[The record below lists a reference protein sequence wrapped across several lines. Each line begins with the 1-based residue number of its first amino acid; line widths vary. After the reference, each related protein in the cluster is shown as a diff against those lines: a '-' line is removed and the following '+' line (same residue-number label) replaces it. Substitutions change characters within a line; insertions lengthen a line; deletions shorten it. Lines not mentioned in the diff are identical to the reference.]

1 MKNHDKTDRL
11 QAITDPPE
19 PTGDD
24 ASFQAE
30 RGQIYT
36 DPGDNPRSA
45 HRRASRKA
53 PAGEPLFDRGI
64 GDQPGLDH
72 SQPGAG
78 TPLRIHAVAEDPQKL
93 TPPSHPTLSER
104 TEDLTLLG
112 SMIDTL
118 AGRLATGHWCQNC
131 LADLAALASHYTWK
145 AGDHPAA

>member
-1 MKNHDKTDRL
+1 VKNHDKTDRL

-24 ASFQAE
+24 ASFQP
-30 RGQIYT
+30 QTST
-36 DPGDNPRSA
+36 DPGDNPRPA
-45 HRRASRKA
+45 HSRASRKA

-64 GDQPGLDH
+64 GDQPGMDH
-72 SQPGAG
+72 TQPGAG

-112 SMIDTL
+112 SMLDTL